1 MRARTR
7 NALPELLVLLLA
19 LFTRLWGLDYHS
31 LWFDESVSMIWA
43 SSGPG
48 YTWESTF
55 GLVKDK
61 HPPVYYLLLHFWREL
76 LKPFG
81 LGSNDAAL
89 RLLGSLLGVLTV
101 LGVLVLVKR
110 LSGRPTSLLAGAL
123 VALSPALVWYSQE
136 LRMFQPATTA
146 LVWAA
151 CCLMMATRTVQR
163 GRRIWWW
170 VAMVATFTLALYSY
184 LFAAF
189 MLPAAGVVLLG
200 VLWGWYRERGE
211 RGERNGAER
220 DDRSAGVLACPSGLT
235 IFLEGAAALILT
247 GLIFLPLARNAWLAN
262 ANDGT
267 PGTAFMNFSANM
279 VRQLQVATVWRVDWA
294 APGVTAALAV
304 LAALLLVGLVIPWRS
319 ATGGT
324 GSRAKRDEAD
334 EREAQVPAVPP
345 SENEQLRLAQAAA
358 PALRSGDRLYLW
370 AWLGMPLL
378 VGNLLLA
385 RNDTVF
391 AEDRYFLFLA
401 PFALWAVARGAV
413 ALGERWRPAG
423 WLAGAA
429 AVILL
434 AAALPRLW
442 TPGMLREDW
451 RAAANYIADYQDGSP
466 GLPGA
471 VVAHIDYTR
480 TPLNWYLG
488 KRYSR
493 DKLPVFFPYGGKLSP
508 DEVDQVVAPPLQG
521 IAADGAATLWLT
533 QSHLEGV
540 DDAHLVEGWL
550 NQNYPLVT
558 EQYPTGVKLT
568 GYALQH
574 QFAELPELAANAVR
588 PAAELA
594 PNLLLAACEIVTP
607 EVAAQ
612 DERMHPPSGWVHVR
626 LWWQAQGQV
635 DGDYVATVRM
645 VGPEGVWG
653 DRLYRDN
660 ETLRRWPTSSWANAD
675 YMRDEVDVNLNPVTP
690 PGTYPI
696 VVGVMDGQGQE
707 TGKTVECGRVEV
719 R

>member
-1 MRARTR
+1 LRARTLNR
-7 NALPELLVLLLA
+7 LPELLVLLLA
-19 LFTRLWGLDYHS
+19 LLTRLWGMDYHS

-43 SSGPG
+43 SSGPS

-61 HPPVYYLLLHFWREL
+61 HPPTYYLLLHFWREL

-101 LGVLVLVKR
+101 LGVLLLVR
-110 LSGRPTSLLAGAL
+110 RISGRPTSLLAGAL

-163 GRRIWWW
+163 GRRFAWWGG
-170 VAMVATFTLALYSY
+170 MVAAFTLALYSY

-200 VLWGWYRERGE
+200 VLWGWVSER
-211 RGERNGAER
+211 RNDPRNRVSHRNSVSAPAEPPGLAIFVEGAV
-220 DDRSAGVLACPSGLT
+220 ALVVTGVL
-235 IFLEGAAALILT
+235 
-247 GLIFLPLARNAWLAN
+247 FLPLARNAWLAN

-267 PGTAFMNFSANM
+267 PGTAFMNFGANM
-279 VRQLQVATVWRVDWA
+279 LRQLQVATVWRVDWA
-294 APGVTAALAV
+294 ALGVTGALV
-304 LAALLLVGLVIPWRS
+304 LLAALLLVGLVIPWRR
-319 ATGGT
+319 ATAEASSQVT
-324 GSRAKRDEAD
+324 GSEVE
-334 EREAQVPAVPP
+334 ERGPQAQAVPP
-345 SENEQLRLAQAAA
+345 AGSEQARLAQATA
-358 PALRSGDRLYLW
+358 PAQRSADRLYLW
-370 AWLGMPLL
+370 AWLGVPLL

-413 ALGERWRPAG
+413 VLGERWRPAG

-434 AAALPRLW
+434 AAALPHLW

-466 GLPGA
+466 GLPAA

-488 KRYSR
+488 KRYGR
-493 DKLPVFFPYGGKLSP
+493 DKLPVFFPYGGTLSP

-550 NQNYPLVT
+550 SQNYPLIS
-558 EQYPTGVKLT
+558 EQYPTGIKLT
-568 GYALQH
+568 GYALEH

-594 PNLLLAACEIVTP
+594 PNLLLAACEVVTP
-607 EVAAQ
+607 EVAAR

-660 ETLRRWPTSSWANAD
+660 ETLRRWPTSTWENAD

-707 TGKTVECGRVEV
+707 TGKTVECGTVEV

>member
-1 MRARTR
+1 MRARNR
-7 NALPELLVLLLA
+7 LPELLVLLLA
-19 LFTRLWGLDYHS
+19 LLTRLWGLDYHS

-61 HPPVYYLLLHFWREL
+61 HPPAYYLLLHFWREL

-101 LGVLVLVKR
+101 LGVLLLVKR
-110 LSGRPTSLLAGAL
+110 LSGRPTSLLAGGL

-151 CCLMMATRTVQR
+151 CCLMMAARTPQR
-163 GRRIWWW
+163 GRRIGWW
-170 VAMVATFTLALYSY
+170 VGMVAAFTLALYSY

-200 VLWGWYRERGE
+200 VLWGWVRAGTAVEAGTRSGE
-211 RGERNGAER
+211 QRSSRPRIHRRTLCPYGYARAEA
-220 DDRSAGVLACPSGLT
+220 AGPSGLAV
-235 IFLEGAAALILT
+235 FVEGAVALVVT
-247 GLIFLPLARNAWLAN
+247 GVLFLPLARNAWLAN

-267 PGTAFMNFSANM
+267 PGTAFMNFGANM

-294 APGVTAALAV
+294 APGVTAALVV
-304 LAALLLVGLVIPWRS
+304 LAALLLVGLVIQPWPARQCMR
-319 ATGGT
+319 TG
-324 GSRAKRDEAD
+324 
-334 EREAQVPAVPP
+334 
-345 SENEQLRLAQAAA
+345 
-358 PALRSGDRLYLW
+358 GDRLYLW
-370 AWLGMPLL
+370 AWLGVPLL

-434 AAALPRLW
+434 AAALPHLW

-466 GLPGA
+466 GLPAA

-488 KRYSR
+488 KRYAR

-550 NQNYPLVT
+550 GQNYPLVT
-558 EQYPTGVKLT
+558 EQYPTGIKLT
-568 GYALQH
+568 GYALEH

-594 PNLLLAACEIVTP
+594 PDLVLAACEVVTP
-607 EVAAQ
+607 EVAAR

-660 ETLRRWPTSSWANAD
+660 ETLRRWPTSTWENAD

-707 TGKTVECGRVEV
+707 TGKTVECGTVEV